1 MESLR
6 SNKPLLYS
14 ILFSFS
20 LVISLIFNLIPQ
32 LTEQFQI
39 VLIPDDVRE
48 FFFLYE
54 IEQKKNLII
63 IFRCD
68 LLFFMLYLV
77 M

>member
-20 LVISLIFNLIPQ
+20 LVVSLIFNIVPQ

-39 VLIPDDVRE
+39 VLIPDDVSRTRRITADP
-48 FFFLYE
+48 FF
-54 IEQKKNLII
+54 
-63 IFRCD
+63 
-68 LLFFMLYLV
+68 
-77 M
+77 

>member
-54 IEQKKNLII
+54 IEQKQNLII

-68 LLFFMLYLV
+68 LLFFML
-77 M
+77 

>member
-20 LVISLIFNLIPQ
+20 LVICLIFNILPQ

-39 VLIPDDVRE
+39 VLLPDDVS
-48 FFFLYE
+48 
-54 IEQKKNLII
+54 
-63 IFRCD
+63 
-68 LLFFMLYLV
+68 
-77 M
+77 